1 LILPIKTFHFV
12 LYLCR
17 TYKKKNNNT
26 LKSPELNSNKEHYI
40 PFDKEFLLEQQLEAF
55 KGDTKK
61 EDDFKKLFD
70 IIEHYYHYEA
80 FNLIR
85 NIKQNYAFFDPDLHP
100 KERETF
106 KDKSNFSL
114 FKETLLEVL
123 NLSNYSRVSQET
135 LDKAFQDSD
144 LIGLKLA
151 IDLDAYKEYEIYVR
165 GQHTAKE
172 KVSKNIFWKKKIDVE
187 YYDRVMIYLKYH
199 DNEYYKKKK
208 IAKNKMPI
216 DPGTIVLKIF
226 KRVPKNDLETIFPNA
241 IPKMSLTDKLLLWVP
256 GLVGGISLLSAKVI
270 PALIKMQEAYQS
282 GETIDLLNSKTS
294 LNQGL
299 IALGILGA
307 YLFRQYNNFV
317 NKKIKYSKMLS
328 DSLYFK
334 NLGNNSGAFYSLL
347 NSSEEEVLKET
358 ILAYSFL
365 SRSETPLSETELD
378 HQIES
383 WFKTKHQSELDFDVK
398 EALEKL
404 KNSSLGS
411 ESNGKW
417 EVLPLDKALIRI
429 DEIWDGVFE
438 YNQVVNHTNQE
449 SNL

>member
-1 LILPIKTFHFV
+1 MK
-12 LYLCR
+12 R
-17 TYKKKNNNT
+17 
-26 LKSPELNSNKEHYI
+26 EHYI
-40 PFDKEFLLEQQLEAF
+40 PFDKEFLLEQQLVEYAE
-55 KGDTKK
+55 DEK
-61 EDDFKKLFD
+61 EVEDFKKLFD
-70 IIEHYYHYEA
+70 IIEHYFHYEA

-85 NIKQNYAFFDPDLHP
+85 NLKQNYAAFDPDINP
-100 KERETF
+100 KEREAF
-106 KDKSNFSL
+106 IRKSDFSL
-114 FKETLLEVL
+114 FKQSLLKVL
-123 NLSNYSRVSQET
+123 ELSNYRRVNQET
-135 LDKAFQDSD
+135 LDEAFKDSD

-151 IDLDAYKEYEIYVR
+151 IDLDAYKEHEIYVR
-165 GQHTAKE
+165 GQHKTKE
-172 KVSKNIFWKKKIDVE
+172 KVSKYIFWKKKIEVE

-199 DNEYYKKKK
+199 DTDYYKKKK
-208 IAKNKMPI
+208 TPKDKRPI

-241 IPKMSLTDKLLLWVP
+241 IPMMSLTDKILLWVP

-270 PALIKMQEAYQS
+270 PALIAMQAAYQS

-307 YLFRQYNNFV
+307 YLFRQYNNFI

-365 SRSETPLSETELD
+365 NRSQIPLTEEELD
-378 HQIES
+378 HQIEF
-383 WFKTKHQSELDFDVK
+383 WFKTKHNTDLDFDVK
-398 EALEKL
+398 EALQKL
-404 KNSSLGS
+404 KNAGLGS

-417 EVLPLDKALIRI
+417 QVIPLDKALIRI

-438 YNQVVNHTNQE
+438 YNELATN
-449 SNL
+449 

>member
-1 LILPIKTFHFV
+1 MK
-12 LYLCR
+12 R
-17 TYKKKNNNT
+17 
-26 LKSPELNSNKEHYI
+26 EHYI
-40 PFDKEFLLEQQLEAF
+40 PFDKEFLLEEQLAEYA
-55 KGDTKK
+55 GDEKQV
-61 EDDFKKLFD
+61 EDFKKLFD
-70 IIEHYYHYEA
+70 IVEHYFHYEA

-85 NIKQNYAFFDPDLHP
+85 NLKQNYAAFDPDINP
-100 KERETF
+100 KERAAYIG
-106 KDKSNFSL
+106 KSDFSI
-114 FKETLLEVL
+114 FKETLLKVL
-123 NLSNYSRVSQET
+123 DRGNYSRISQET
-135 LDKAFQDSD
+135 LDNAFKDSD

-151 IDLDAYKEYEIYVR
+151 IDLDAYKDYEIYVR
-165 GQHTAKE
+165 GQHTTTE
-172 KVSKNIFWKKKIDVE
+172 KVNKFFFWKKKIEVE
-187 YYDRVMIYLKYH
+187 YYDRVMIYLNYH
-199 DNEYYKKKK
+199 DANYYP
-208 IAKNKMPI
+208 KNKVRLDKTPI
-216 DPGTIVLKIF
+216 DPGSIVLKIF

-241 IPKMSLTDKLLLWVP
+241 VPMMSKTDRLLLWVP

-365 SRSETPLSETELD
+365 NKSKIPLTEEELD

-383 WFKTKHQSELDFDVK
+383 WFKTKHNTDLDFDVK
-398 EALEKL
+398 EALQKL
-404 KNSSLGS
+404 KNAGLGS
-411 ESNGKW
+411 ETNGKW
-417 EVLPLDKALIRI
+417 EVIPLDEALIRI
-429 DEIWDGVFE
+429 DEIWDGVFD
-438 YNQVVNHTNQE
+438 YSQLVIN
-449 SNL
+449 